1 MTSKI
6 SFFKLLREDIRHRGW
21 LMILMLVISAFL
33 LPINFQMR
41 LENVLH
47 IQFSDMA
54 SNQMNVWVQQN
65 RQLAA
70 AQVLGPSNGMIM
82 AAVLVAA
89 LLCGVTGF
97 AYLHS
102 REKVDFYH
110 SIAVRR
116 RQLFLVQYLSGIII
130 AAVPYVVCV
139 LIAVLGEMCIRD
151 RAETPPF
158 PIEENSRQKKRS
170 V

>member
-6 SFFKLLREDIRHRGW
+6 SFFKLLRENLRHRGW
-21 LMILMLVISAFL
+21 LMILMFFINAFL

-47 IQFSDMA
+47 IQFTDMT
-54 SNQMNVWVQQN
+54 SNQMKVWVEQN

-70 AQVLGPSNGMIM
+70 EQVLGPSNGMIM

-102 REKVDFYH
+102 KEKVDFYH

-116 RQLFLVQYLSGIII
+116 RH
-130 AAVPYVVCV
+130 
-139 LIAVLGEMCIRD
+139 
-151 RAETPPF
+151 
-158 PIEENSRQKKRS
+158 
-170 V
+170 